1 MEATELQNQNKLW
14 LLVELENDNGT
25 NIYSVI
31 STSDIA
37 RFPGENIDG
46 FSTGKIIYIRN
57 SQKEIVKATIVT
69 ISDDKNYV
77 DTELRHL
84 REMSIE
90 SLHRNQSQTFNE
102 IKQENS
108 KKRKRTS
115 EATNKKSTSNSSSQS
130 SSSRTE
136 EYQRPMMFDQY
147 CQTDFK
153 STGDSIGQSQQ
164 FEKLF
169 ALQNT
174 ILEEQKRTG
183 NESKGVQEF
192 ILSLM
197 GQVEQLKQIVTDM
210 NSKIDTINDKSAQ
223 GVILYDAKNSRRSLA
238 SLNNS
243 SSNLTIETYEVSQD
257 NSQLNESNFSIN
269 SVKADDFQT
278 SFKNLN
284 RTISTHSLNS
294 SVSQNN
300 SNNLVMDQIKNDWG
314 EDDEENV
321 GENAKIGT
329 FKTEVPK
336 HILRSINW
344 KSHTGATRK
353 LLMALFTRKV
363 LATHSLTG
371 KPSPGNLL
379 LHFIKNFNLFL
390 FQRLLIEDVPPK
402 IN

>member
-1 MEATELQNQNKLW
+1 MEATELHKQNTFW
-14 LLVELENDNGT
+14 LLVEVENDNGT
-25 NIYSVI
+25 NLYNVI
-31 STSDIA
+31 NTSDIV
-37 RFPGENIDG
+37 RFHGQDNLDR
-46 FSTGKIIYIRN
+46 FSTGNLIYIRN
-57 SQKEIVKATIVT
+57 NQNKIVQATIVT

-84 REMSIE
+84 RQMSNE
-90 SLHRNQSQTFNE
+90 NLNLNQSKHFNE
-102 IKQENS
+102 IKQEHS
-108 KKRKRTS
+108 KKRKRGS
-115 EATNKKSTSNSSSQS
+115 EATNGQHNKKITSNSSSQS
-130 SSSRTE
+130 SSSGTE

-164 FEKLF
+164 FDKLF

-183 NESKGVQEF
+183 NESKGVHEF
-192 ILSLM
+192 VVSLM
-197 GQVEQLKQIVTDM
+197 EQVEQLKQIVTDM

-243 SSNLTIETYEVSQD
+243 TSNLTIETYEVTHDVTD
-257 NSQLNESNFSIN
+257 NSQLNESHFSN
-269 SVKADDFQT
+269 SSAKTVDFQT

-284 RTISTHSLNS
+284 RTNSTHSLNS

-300 SNNLVMDQIKNDWG
+300 SNNLVIDQIKNDWG

-321 GENAKIGT
+321 SENAKIGT

-371 KPSPGNLL
+371 KPSPGNFLL
-379 LHFIKNFNLFL
+379 FFF
-390 FQRLLIEDVPPK
+390 
-402 IN
+402 

>member
-1 MEATELQNQNKLW
+1 MESTELHKKNKLW
-14 LLVELENDNGT
+14 LLIELESNNGT
-25 NIYSVI
+25 NIYNVI
-31 STSDIA
+31 NSSDIVVIH
-37 RFPGENIDG
+37 GQSLDVM
-46 FSTGKIIYIRN
+46 STGKLIYVRN
-57 SQKEIVKATIVT
+57 GNQIVQATIVT

-84 REMSIE
+84 RQMSME
-90 SLHRNQSQTFNE
+90 NLNQSNNFND
-102 IKQENS
+102 IKQES
-108 KKRKRTS
+108 GKKRKRAS
-115 EATNKKSTSNSSSQS
+115 EATNGNSNNKKSTSNSSSQS
-130 SSSRTE
+130 SSSGTE

-153 STGDSIGQSQQ
+153 STDSIGQSQQ
-164 FEKLF
+164 FDKLF
-169 ALQNT
+169 SIQNS

-183 NESKGVQEF
+183 NESKGVQDF
-192 ILSLM
+192 VVSLM
-197 GQVEQLKQIVTDM
+197 EQVEQLKQIVTDM
-210 NSKIDTINDKSAQ
+210 NKKIDTINDKSSES
-223 GVILYDAKNSRRSLA
+223 VIIYDNKSSRRSLA

-243 SSNLTIETYEVSQD
+243 SSNLTIETYEVNHD
-257 NSQLNESNFSIN
+257 NSQLNESNFSNN
-269 SVKADDFQT
+269 SIKCSDDFQT

-300 SNNLVMDQIKNDWG
+300 SNNLVIDQIKNDWG
-314 EDDEENV
+314 EDDEENA

-371 KPSPGNLL
+371 KPSPGNFF
-379 LHFIKNFNLFL
+379 FI
-390 FQRLLIEDVPPK
+390 
-402 IN
+402 